1 MANWLAHLG
10 RLAEATLH
18 GLERASIAVSRV
30 LNLAGGL
37 HAISHSC
44 PSGQH
49 LGYNEA
55 KDDRRRGIILH
66 PGSHIRPSYSST
78 AHLHLNCIAGPVI
91 GW

>member
-18 GLERASIAVSRV
+18 SLERASIAVSRV

-37 HAISHSC
+37 HAISHSY

-49 LGYNEA
+49 PGYKEG
-55 KDDRRRGIILH
+55 KDDRRGGGRFFIQDPTSI
-66 PGSHIRPSYSST
+66 PPIRR
-78 AHLHLNCIAGPVI
+78 
-91 GW
+91 